1 MAAASSTTPPIASSP
16 TSTSVLDTVISS
28 LNGTTVVF
36 TSDNG
41 IATTTAASAATTTAT
56 PAIDSKPAERF
67 LIGVLLGLFTILAIC
82 FVFLIRPLVLRT
94 WRRLRNQQAVVDQII
109 DGQRKVL
116 RMRKPRLFEIWID
129 PRRLIAPEGLES
141 IFRSPME
148 AQKWDSQKPF
158 NVVLEYPQ
166 ESLVAPA
173 HAEYTMVQPRCN
185 TTSIH
190 PNLSHYKTES
200 SSSPPPDVVLSNAA
214 SPNES
219 LDPQRY
225 PQIEPL
231 DATTRIC
238 VLIAMPSPKPTYS
251 RSPSDPSL
259 SPSTIGDQSTISS
272 SRNHRCVG
280 NEDHHIPFCSSNEQ
294 ERNHVVPPL
303 AIGVSFSPLTLYD

>member
-41 IATTTAASAATTTAT
+41 IATTTSASAATTTAT

-148 AQKWDSQKPF
+148 AQKWDSQKVGSNSMPLF
-158 NVVLEYPQ
+158 SDNILLMGPR
-166 ESLVAPA
+166 SLSTWYWSTPKKA
-173 HAEYTMVQPRCN
+173 
-185 TTSIH
+185 
-190 PNLSHYKTES
+190 LSHQLMPNTPWS
-200 SSSPPPDVVLSNAA
+200 NHDVI
-214 SPNES
+214 
-219 LDPQRY
+219 QRLFIQTY
-225 PQIEPL
+225 PI
-231 DATTRIC
+231 
-238 VLIAMPSPKPTYS
+238 VK
-251 RSPSDPSL
+251 
-259 SPSTIGDQSTISS
+259 
-272 SRNHRCVG
+272 RNHQV
-280 NEDHHIPFCSSNEQ
+280 
-294 ERNHVVPPL
+294 L
-303 AIGVSFSPLTLYD
+303 LLLTLFCLMLRAPTNH